1 MESRVGETL
10 EKVLKTPKISIIVPV
25 YNGEKYLEKSVDC
38 ILSQTLSDLELILV
52 DDGSQDQSG
61 AICDRYAR
69 EDRRV
74 RVIHQENQGVS
85 VARNMGIAQAC
96 GTYIGFVDADDWIA
110 GDMLE
115 QMLGQAQKTDSDVVM
130 CDAWTVFEDGRQEPD
145 TIVQLNTDCI
155 LDHKALKADLLPDF
169 AGSACRCI
177 YRTGLIRS
185 RGICFPKGQNFSED
199 RVFNIYAMGYA
210 NRVCYLKKPLYMRFV
225 NMESCVHRFHPDYF
239 AHALLAAES
248 TEKAVAE
255 AWEDREDYQKAYLKH
270 LIYAS
275 LAAIDNVKHPD
286 SPYSRKE
293 CICQIRQIC
302 DNPRLQEA
310 LRRYGT
316 EIPRTKQIQKRQAMG
331 LYYLNPGFYQKID
344 SIQEV
349 FDNGGIMGVFRKC
362 ISKIK

>member
-115 QMLGQAQKTDSDVVM
+115 QMLEQAQKTDSDVVM

-155 LDHKALKADLLPDF
+155 LDHKSLTADLLPDF
-169 AGSACRCI
+169 AGAIWRCI
-177 YRTGLIRS
+177 YRTDLIRN
-185 RGICFPKGQNFSED
+185 RGICFPKGQKFSED

-225 NMESCVHRFHPDYF
+225 NMESCVHGLFCPCPSGGRVHGKSGGGSLGGSGGLP
-239 AHALLAAES
+239 
-248 TEKAVAE
+248 KGIPE
-255 AWEDREDYQKAYLKH
+255 AF
-270 LIYAS
+270 
-275 LAAIDNVKHPD
+275 N
-286 SPYSRKE
+286 
-293 CICQIRQIC
+293 ICFSCGNRQC
-302 DNPRLQEA
+302 
-310 LRRYGT
+310 
-316 EIPRTKQIQKRQAMG
+316 QA
-331 LYYLNPGFYQKID
+331 PGFPILSEGMHLPNSAD
-344 SIQEV
+344 L
-349 FDNGGIMGVFRKC
+349 
-362 ISKIK
+362 

>member
-1 MESRVGETL
+1 ML
-10 EKVLKTPKISIIVPV
+10 
-25 YNGEKYLEKSVDC
+25 
-38 ILSQTLSDLELILV
+38 
-52 DDGSQDQSG
+52 
-61 AICDRYAR
+61 
-69 EDRRV
+69 
-74 RVIHQENQGVS
+74 
-85 VARNMGIAQAC
+85 AQ
-96 GTYIGFVDADDWIA
+96 
-110 GDMLE
+110 MLE
-115 QMLGQAQKTDSDVVM
+115 QAQKTDSDVVM
-130 CDAWTVFEDGRQEPD
+130 CDAWKVFEDGRQEPD
-145 TIVQLNTDCI
+145 TIAQLNTDCI

-185 RGICFPKGQNFSED
+185 RGICFPKGQKLSED

-210 NRVCYLKKPLYMRFV
+210 NQVYYLKKPLYMRFV

-255 AWEDREDYQKAYLKH
+255 AWEDREDYQRAYLKH

-275 LAAIDNVKHPD
+275 LSAIDNVKHPD

-293 CICQIRQIC
+293 RLCQIRQIC
-302 DNPRLQEA
+302 DNSRLQEA
-310 LRRYGT
+310 LQRYGT
-316 EIPRTKQIQKRQAMG
+316 QIPRTKQIQRRQVMG

-344 SIQEV
+344 NIQEI